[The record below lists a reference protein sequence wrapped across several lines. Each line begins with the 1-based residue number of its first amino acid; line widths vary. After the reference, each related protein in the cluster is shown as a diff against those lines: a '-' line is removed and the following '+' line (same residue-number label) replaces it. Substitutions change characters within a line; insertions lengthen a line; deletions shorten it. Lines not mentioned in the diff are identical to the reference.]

1 MKEWISKALS
11 ETNGNPSSLRV
22 PFWAWEIVLILTFI
36 GVVVYALF
44 SHFQKP
50 ESAFNPIGTLGSI
63 LAFLGANRASKA
75 VQKSQENN
83 IPPPIVTE
91 NE

>member
-11 ETNGNPSSLRV
+11 ESNGNPSSLRV
-22 PFWAWEIVLILTFI
+22 PFWAWELTLIVTFLGVI
-36 GVVVYALF
+36 GYALF
-44 SHFQKP
+44 SHFHKP
-50 ESAFNPIGTLGSI
+50 DSAFNPVGI
-63 LAFLGANRASKA
+63 LNSVLLFLGANRASKA

-83 IPPPIVTE
+83 TSPLATG